1 MKVSKN
7 KYFLIWK
14 VRVKIIP
21 LNVCA
26 IVIENTVREQTKIYP
41 GLLCVGES
49 LQQACYDEHN
59 SLSVLTALFD
69 CLYNKM
75 KVITTVHQKKEN
87 INLK

>member
-14 VRVKIIP
+14 ARVIP

-26 IVIENTVREQTKIYP
+26 IVIENTVKEQTKIYP
-41 GLLCVGES
+41 GLLCVEES
-49 LQQACYDEHN
+49 LQQACYDKHN
-59 SLSVLTALFD
+59 SLSVFTALFD

-75 KVITTVHQKKEN
+75 TVITTVHQKKEN